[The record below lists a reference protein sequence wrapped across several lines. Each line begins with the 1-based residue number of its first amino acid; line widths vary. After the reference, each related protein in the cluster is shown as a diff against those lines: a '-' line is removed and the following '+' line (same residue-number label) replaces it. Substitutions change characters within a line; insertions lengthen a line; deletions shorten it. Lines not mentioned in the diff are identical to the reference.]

1 MRFRYQ
7 TRSKKKTQNVNSERR
22 FGEPGQRQMQNIKV
36 FDNFFLIFDGHIKI
50 HKVIDRTSQE
60 RDPNFYFSNV
70 KKRNKIFIAVK
81 VIYHFILRYISYSMS
96 T

>member
-7 TRSKKKTQNVNSERR
+7 TRSKKKNQNVNSERK

-36 FDNFFLIFDGHIKI
+36 FDDFFLIFDGHINI

-60 RDPNFYFSNV
+60 GDQNFYFSNV
-70 KKRNKIFIAVK
+70 KNKK
-81 VIYHFILRYISYSMS
+81 
-96 T
+96 